1 VPGGRDRAAR
11 ATEVDRVL
19 MGQSYKQCT
28 ACGARAL
35 RIATRCPGCHR
46 EFPSTEPAGSAPAG
60 RPESARPGSS
70 RTMGLAAGVL
80 VLAAILIG
88 TELSQTG
95 VREIGSAAPADSAA
109 ASAEV
114 AYVSNGGTVAPAPG
128 GSSAPAAPS
137 RPQLRVART
146 WTHVRSA
153 PRRSAALEAVLTPGD
168 TVLADSLQRGW
179 YRVALDGEVLGYA
192 YQSTLALADSL
203 GAGAALTP

>member
-1 VPGGRDRAAR
+1 
-11 ATEVDRVL
+11 
-19 MGQSYKQCT
+19 
-28 ACGARAL
+28 
-35 RIATRCPGCHR
+35 
-46 EFPSTEPAGSAPAG
+46 
-60 RPESARPGSS
+60 
-70 RTMGLAAGVL
+70 MGLAAGVL

-95 VREIGSAAPADSAA
+95 VGETGSAAPADSATA
-109 ASAEV
+109 PAEV
-114 AYVSNGGTVAPAPG
+114 AYGGTVAPAPAD
-128 GSSAPAAPS
+128 SSAPAAPS

-153 PRRSAALEAVLTPGD
+153 PRKSAELEAVLTPGD

-203 GAGAALTP
+203 GSGAALTP